1 MYWVFYKKLILKPHK
16 YVMKSLDFWG
26 QEANNTAAVKRGLPY
41 DQLQVSNKKHCCSVQ
56 FSHVK
61 PHSKFKN
68 NLVKFS

>member
-1 MYWVFYKKLILKPHK
+1 
-16 YVMKSLDFWG
+16 MKSLVFWG
-26 QEANNTAAVKRGLPY
+26 QEANNTAAVKRGLQY